1 MPFPVPPIRVHAQH
15 TRSVTSQAALR
26 EREAAMESV
35 MQRGTGDIDGK
46 RDATTLMESVMQ
58 RETGG
63 HGAAECRPRESRPV
77 TTGGNGKGQTS
88 LEDDDEDMASCF
100 DATERKEGGRNET
113 RRVDD
118 GGGTEKQTVTAGT
131 HTSLSSIV
139 KRERLKRAGESE
151 QGMEAVTQNQE
162 IRAVPAEV
170 LRWEDKER
178 ALVDKFTH
186 IIGKM
191 QMEIAR
197 LHSERCG
204 YPTLLD
210 L

>member
-1 MPFPVPPIRVHAQH
+1 
-15 TRSVTSQAALR
+15 
-26 EREAAMESV
+26 
-35 MQRGTGDIDGK
+35 
-46 RDATTLMESVMQ
+46 MESVMQ
-58 RETGG
+58 RETRDNDGKRD
-63 HGAAECRPRESRPV
+63 ATTMMESVMQRETSSPQGSRRV
-77 TTGGNGKGQTS
+77 TSRGNGQGQTS
-88 LEDDDEDMASCF
+88 LEDDENRASCF
-100 DATERKEGGRNET
+100 DATERKEGGRNEN

-118 GGGTEKQTVTAGT
+118 GGGSEKKTVTAET

-139 KRERLKRAGESE
+139 QRERLKRAGESG

-162 IRAVPAEV
+162 IRAVPAESGVV

-210 L
+210 VEPVCESAPANAFSA

>member
-1 MPFPVPPIRVHAQH
+1 
-15 TRSVTSQAALR
+15 
-26 EREAAMESV
+26 
-35 MQRGTGDIDGK
+35 
-46 RDATTLMESVMQ
+46 
-58 RETGG
+58 
-63 HGAAECRPRESRPV
+63 
-77 TTGGNGKGQTS
+77 
-88 LEDDDEDMASCF
+88 LEDDDEDRASCF

-139 KRERLKRAGESE
+139 KRERLTRAGESE